1 MAEQYLMQKYFVAY
15 QKDNQTLNAIIEEHP
30 CVFIN
35 KKLAQGEKVIVTFWS
50 KLPDDLK
57 EN

>member
-1 MAEQYLMQKYFVAY
+1 MQKYFVAY

-30 CVFIN
+30 CEFIN
-35 KKLAQGEKVIVTFWS
+35 KNLAQGEKVIVTFWS